1 MNVVSKYVKADLHLD
16 NQSFGYILGA
26 FSLAYALFEL
36 PTGILGDRL
45 GPRKILTRVVF
56 WWSGFTALTGT
67 AFGFVYLLI
76 VRFLFGVG
84 EAGAYPN
91 ASIVISRWFPAV
103 EVGRAQSVIWAAGRI
118 GGALTPLLVI
128 PLVHTFGWRYAFF
141 ILGVVGSA
149 WALVWYFWFRDNPA
163 EHTGITSQE
172 IEEIESA
179 RRQAPVSHKISWQT
193 IIRNPNIWVLML
205 MCHLFFYASYFFTN
219 WSSTYFQEGRQMSED
234 QAKNFVSLSYF
245 LGAIGCL
252 VGGFASDILSEKL
265 GLKLGRRI
273 VGIAGL
279 GLSSICFLAAGLTID
294 NETAGYLLALC
305 VFLKDL
311 TLPVAFAVCVDI
323 GKRNSGTVT
332 GAMNFAGQMG
342 GFFITIIFGIIVQQT
357 GNFNFP
363 LFLIAGC
370 LIVASGLWFF
380 IDPTKEIVSTD

>member
-1 MNVVSKYVKADLHLD
+1 MNVVSKYVKEDLDLD

-36 PTGILGDRL
+36 PTGILGDRI
-45 GPRKILTRVVF
+45 GPRKVLTRVVL

-76 VRFLFGVG
+76 VRFLFGMG

-91 ASIVISRWFPAV
+91 ASIAIARWFPAV

-128 PLVHTFGWRYAFF
+128 PLVHLVGWRMAFF
-141 ILGVVGSA
+141 ILGVVGSIWAAA
-149 WALVWYFWFRDNPA
+149 WYYWFRDNPS
-163 EHTGITSQE
+163 EHKGITQKE
-172 IEEIESA
+172 IEEIETA
-179 RRQAPVSHKISWQT
+179 RKNAPISHKIHWKT
-193 IIRNPNIWVLML
+193 IIKNPNIWLLMI

-219 WSSTYFQEGRQMSED
+219 WSSTYFQEGRMMTED
-234 QAKNFVSLSYF
+234 QTKNFISLSYF
-245 LGAIGCL
+245 LGAIGCI
-252 VGGFASDILSEKL
+252 VGGFASDFLSKKF

-273 VGIAGL
+273 VGVAGL
-279 GLSSICFLAAGLTID
+279 GLSSICFLGAGMTTD
-294 NETAGYLLALC
+294 NQLAGYLLALC

-323 GKRNSGTVT
+323 GKRNAGTVT

-342 GFFITIIFGIIVQQT
+342 GFFITIIFGTIVQQT
-357 GNFNFP
+357 GNFNYP

-370 LIVASGLWFF
+370 LIVASALWFF
-380 IDPTKEIVSTD
+380 IDPTKEIVED

>member
-1 MNVVSKYVKADLHLD
+1 MNVVSTYVKEDLDLD

-36 PTGILGDRL
+36 PTGILGDRI
-45 GPRKILTRVVF
+45 GPRKVLTRVVL

-76 VRFLFGVG
+76 VRFLFGMG

-91 ASIVISRWFPAV
+91 ASIAIARWFPAV

-128 PLVHTFGWRYAFF
+128 PLVHLVGWRMAFF
-141 ILGVVGSA
+141 ILGVVGSIWAAA
-149 WALVWYFWFRDNPA
+149 WYYWFRDNPS
-163 EHTGITSQE
+163 EHKGITQKE
-172 IEEIESA
+172 IEEIETA
-179 RRQAPVSHKISWQT
+179 RKNAPISHKIHWKT
-193 IIRNPNIWVLML
+193 IIKNPNIWLLMI

-219 WSSTYFQEGRQMSED
+219 WSSTYFQEGRMMTED
-234 QAKNFVSLSYF
+234 QTKNFISLSYF
-245 LGAIGCL
+245 LGAIGCI
-252 VGGFASDILSEKL
+252 VGGFASDFLSKKF
-265 GLKLGRRI
+265 GLKIGRRI
-273 VGIAGL
+273 VGVAGL
-279 GLSSICFLAAGLTID
+279 GLSSICFLGAGLTTD
-294 NETAGYLLALC
+294 NQLAGYVLALC

-323 GKRNSGTVT
+323 GKRNAGTVT

-342 GFFITIIFGIIVQQT
+342 GFFITIIFGTIVQQT
-357 GNFNFP
+357 GNFNYP

-370 LIVASGLWFF
+370 LIVASALWFF
-380 IDPTKEIVSTD
+380 IDPTKEIVEG

>member
-1 MNVVSKYVKADLHLD
+1 MNVVSKYVKEDLDLD

-36 PTGILGDRL
+36 PTGILGDRI
-45 GPRKILTRVVF
+45 GPRKVLTRVVL

-76 VRFLFGVG
+76 VRFLFGMG

-91 ASIVISRWFPAV
+91 ASIAIARWFPAV

-128 PLVHTFGWRYAFF
+128 PLVHLVGWRMAFF
-141 ILGVVGSA
+141 ILGVVGSIWAAA
-149 WALVWYFWFRDNPA
+149 WYYWFRDNPS
-163 EHTGITSQE
+163 EHKGITQKE
-172 IEEIESA
+172 IEEIETA
-179 RRQAPVSHKISWQT
+179 RKNAPISHKIHWKT
-193 IIRNPNIWVLML
+193 IIKNPNIWLLMI

-219 WSSTYFQEGRQMSED
+219 WSSTYFQEGRMMTED
-234 QAKNFVSLSYF
+234 QTKNFISLSYF
-245 LGAIGCL
+245 LGAIGCI
-252 VGGFASDILSEKL
+252 VGGFASDFLSKKF

-273 VGIAGL
+273 VGVAGL
-279 GLSSICFLAAGLTID
+279 GLSSICFLGAGLATD
-294 NETAGYLLALC
+294 NQLAGYLLALC

-323 GKRNSGTVT
+323 GKRNAGTVT

-342 GFFITIIFGIIVQQT
+342 GFFITIIFGTIVQQT
-357 GNFNFP
+357 GNFNYP

-370 LIVASGLWFF
+370 LIVASALWFF
-380 IDPTKEIVSTD
+380 IDPTKEIVEG